1 MAGKNPLNYSTS
13 IEADKTAAECV
24 SILARHSAGSINLS
38 FEGGKPTGL
47 SFSIQTMWGPKQYAL
62 PINLNGTQKA
72 LIAAYGKGQIS
83 RRFTERDQAERV
95 GWRVVKDWLE
105 SQLALIEAGLAD
117 LPQIML
123 PYVQGDD
130 GRTLWAVYSE
140 TQAIE
145 AGKEEGKG

>member
-1 MAGKNPLNYSTS
+1 MAGKSPLNYSTS

-24 SILARHSAGSINLS
+24 SILARHGAGSINLS
-38 FEGGKPTGL
+38 FDGGKPTGL
-47 SFSIQTMWGPKQYAL
+47 AFSIQTPWGLKYYDL
-62 PINLNGTQKA
+62 PINLDGTQKA
-72 LIAAYGKGQIS
+72 LMKAYRQGHIS
-83 RRFTERDQAERV
+83 RRFTEKDQAERV

-123 PYVQGDD
+123 PYVQGND

-140 TQAIE
+140 QQAIE
-145 AGKEEGKG
+145 AGSGEVKG